1 MESIARK
8 DGHSKL
14 SNIKYTQLKMQE
26 YLKDRNNRLED
37 ALNIFKYRTHM
48 ADFGSNF
55 RAGADIVFCP
65 HEDTQSKSFECQM
78 IKNNIDVAGSMDEV
92 YNGKVTRRTIQTIN
106 EITRLRREWNEM
118 E

>member
-1 MESIARK
+1 MNSIARK
-8 DGHSKL
+8 NGHSKL

-55 RAGADIVFCP
+55 RAGADIVICP
-65 HEDTQSKSFECQM
+65 PCLDHED
-78 IKNNIDVAGSMDEV
+78 
-92 YNGKVTRRTIQTIN
+92 
-106 EITRLRREWNEM
+106 
-118 E
+118 